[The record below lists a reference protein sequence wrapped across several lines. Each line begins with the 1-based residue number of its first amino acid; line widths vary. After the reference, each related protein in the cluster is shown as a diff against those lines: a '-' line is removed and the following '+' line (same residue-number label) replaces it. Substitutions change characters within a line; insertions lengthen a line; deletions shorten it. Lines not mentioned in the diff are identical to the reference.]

1 MNELVRWDPFRA
13 LAPLEDS
20 AFSVLPALFQP
31 VARAAA
37 WSGPRM
43 DISESQ
49 GAYRLALEMPGVGK
63 ESIQVSVHENSVTI
77 SGETAPEAEAE
88 GTSWLLR
95 ERSFGKF
102 SRSLTLPEAVDED
115 AAEARY
121 VDGVLYLTLKQK
133 STTRAKRI
141 SVH

>member
-13 LAPLEDS
+13 LAPFEDS

-49 GAYRLALEMPGVGK
+49 GAYRLAIEMPGVGK

-77 SGETAPEAEAE
+77 SGETVPEAEAE

>member
-1 MNELVRWDPFRA
+1 MNELVRWDPFKAA
-13 LAPLEDS
+13 LPFESSMFDI
-20 AFSVLPALFQP
+20 VPALLRP
-31 VARAAA
+31 AARAG
-37 WSGPRM
+37 WGGPAM
-43 DISESQ
+43 DVDETES
-49 GAYRLALEMPGVGK
+49 AYQLAIELPGVTK
-63 ESIQVSVHENSVTI
+63 EAIQVGIHENSVTI
-77 SGETAPEAEAE
+77 GAERAGQSAQGEE
-88 GTSWLLR
+88 SNWLLR